1 MDEEDWKMIVE
12 ELTEQNK
19 NISIER
25 AVARKDMRKALKII
39 EDQRTK
45 IEELQEQINA
55 RHVAAVEMPKRVE
68 VTEDGAKEPVKVF
81 NIPNGE

>member
-1 MDEEDWKMIVE
+1 MEEEDWKMIVE

-39 EDQRTK
+39 EDQQSK
-45 IEELQEQINA
+45 INELQEQINA
-55 RHVAAVEMPKRVE
+55 TAMNMVEPKE
-68 VTEDGAKEPVKVF
+68 VHNITTKE
-81 NIPNGE
+81 